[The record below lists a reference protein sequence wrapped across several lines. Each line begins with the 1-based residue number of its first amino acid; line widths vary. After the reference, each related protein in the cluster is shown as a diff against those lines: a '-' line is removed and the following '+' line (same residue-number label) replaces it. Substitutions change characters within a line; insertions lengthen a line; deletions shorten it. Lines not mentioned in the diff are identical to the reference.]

1 MGSEPI
7 FYDPKGKR
15 RVRMSRFAAV
25 ISTVAAVVSTL
36 FVLILC
42 FTIPSLNDP
51 VPKGH
56 KNGSLLPSLPASTS
70 KTSIFTIS
78 KARKDLLALIAS
90 SKPKVKA
97 PPKHVEHIIAGFYAP
112 WEESGIHSLDAYKT
126 HLTHLIPAWLGLS
139 EDGASIDFSD
149 FDLEENPKNVRVLD
163 ISHSVG
169 LRIMPLISNSKGGA
183 WNSDSVH
190 KLLSSPVNESK
201 IVKQLSDWVVSNK
214 FQGINI
220 DFEELEP
227 QDYARVAGFVSKL
240 HAVFHP
246 LNLGVSVD
254 VEAGNENVKLKA
266 LADACDWL
274 MLMAY
279 DEHSEDDPA
288 GPIASVDWCEQVL
301 EDTLK
306 QVPERKVVLGIGNYA
321 IDWPVHSEDKAGG
334 NENKV
339 QSLSFQEAM
348 DTAKGYTDADPS
360 KVIRFD
366 PDSYNSTFTY
376 EDDNDKMH
384 RVWMLDAASAYNQWL
399 SARNYDLRGAAVWD
413 LGQEDPGIWSFLGPS
428 SFTKPMTV
436 TPLQDVK
443 FPYFI
448 SNVGKGEI
456 LRVADYPTE
465 GKRTFQT
472 DNDGLITNESYQQ
485 YAFPYVLQH
494 SGYSEKELC
503 LTFDDGP
510 DPTYTPKI
518 LDVLKELKVPGAFFV
533 VGKNAEEH
541 SNLVQR
547 EYDEGHEVG
556 NHTFTHPDLGTI
568 NPFRAELEINATQRV
583 IETILG
589 KSTILFR
596 PPYNADSEPSSK
608 EELTPVTMA
617 ANLHYVTVGE
627 KIDPQDWN
635 IRVDLPN
642 GGWRFKT
649 AQDITND
656 VLSQIKHFHDSDE
669 EGNIIL
675 LHDAGGNRDATIAAL
690 KQFVPLLEKQGY
702 KFVSVSTLMGQTRAQ
717 VMPDTLP
724 SERFAIFIAKIEFGA
739 VFTLDWLLAIGFL
752 AAIWLGFARLLLV
765 TPLALIHN
773 ARQKKLV
780 VPSGYQPEV
789 AVIIAAFNEE
799 KVIARTIASAL
810 GSNYPIREVIV
821 VDDGST
827 DATGQAVQEAFGDDP
842 RVRLIS
848 RPNGGKAAALDDAI
862 AVCSAELY
870 LSIDADTQVDAEAI
884 SHMVRHF
891 HDPKVAAV
899 AGNVKVG
906 NQVNI
911 LTQWQAVEYTTSQNI
926 DRRAYA
932 LLNSITVVPGA
943 IGIWRREA
951 VVGAGLYVN
960 DTLAE
965 DMDLT
970 WRLRRAGYRL
980 ETEALAMAYTEAPE
994 NFKSFFKQR
1003 FRWAYGTL
1011 QCLVKHRKAVF
1022 HHGFFGWLGLPTL
1035 WLFQIVFQALAPLVD
1050 LQVLYSLGGY
1060 IAAFIEHRQHPNAEL
1075 SSLPAASASLA
1086 QVGFLYALF
1095 FLAELTSGII
1105 AYRLEKERYGAL
1117 WWLFLQRFAYRQIMY
1132 GVVYKSFLKALGG
1145 NRQGWGKVDRKGTVK
1160 LPKIR

>member
-25 ISTVAAVVSTL
+25 VSTVAAVVSTL
-36 FVLILC
+36 FVIILC
-42 FTIPSLNDP
+42 FSIPSLNDP
-51 VPKGH
+51 TPKGH
-56 KNGSLLPSLPASTS
+56 KNGGLLPSLPVSNPKS
-70 KTSIFTIS
+70 SIFATS

-90 SKPKVKA
+90 SKPKIKA

-112 WEESGIHSLDAYKT
+112 WEESGVHSLDAYKT
-126 HLTHLIPAWLGLS
+126 HLTHLIPAWLGLGN
-139 EDGASIDFSD
+139 DGASIDFSD

-163 ISHSVG
+163 IAHSVG
-169 LRIMPLISNSKGGA
+169 LRVMPLISNSKGGN
-183 WNSDSVH
+183 WNAESVH
-190 KLLSSPVNESK
+190 RLVNSPAKEAAL
-201 IVKQLSDWVVSNK
+201 VKQLLGWVVSNK

-227 QDYARVAGFVSKL
+227 GDYSKVAGFVSQL
-240 HAVFHP
+240 HAAFHP
-246 LNLGVSVD
+246 LSLGVSVD

-266 LADACDWL
+266 LADASDWL

-279 DEHSEDDPA
+279 DEHSEDDAP

-301 EDTLK
+301 EETLK
-306 QVPERKVVLGIGNYA
+306 QVPEHKIVLGIGNYA
-321 IDWPVHSEDKAGG
+321 YDWDLKGGG
-334 NENKV
+334 NGE
-339 QSLSFQEAM
+339 SLSFQEAM

-360 KVIRFD
+360 KVIQFD
-366 PDSYNSTFTY
+366 SDSYNSTFTY
-376 EDDNDKMH
+376 EDDNNKVH

-413 LGQEDPGIWSFLGPS
+413 LGQEDPGIWSFLGPTAFS
-428 SFTKPMTV
+428 RPMETA
-436 TPLQDVK
+436 PMEEVK

-456 LRVADYPTE
+456 LRVADFPTE
-465 GKRTFQT
+465 GKRTFTT
-472 DNDGLITNESYQQ
+472 DTDGLITNEIYRS

-494 SGYSEKELC
+494 SGYAENKLC

-518 LDVLKELKVPGAFFV
+518 LDALKELKVPAAFFI

-556 NHTFTHPDLGTI
+556 NHTFSHPDLGAI
-568 NPFRAELEINATQRV
+568 SPFRAELEINATQRV

-627 KIDPQDWN
+627 KVDPQDWN
-635 IRVDLPN
+635 LKVDLPK
-642 GGWRFKT
+642 GQWRTKT
-649 AQDITND
+649 SQDIVND
-656 VLSQIKHFHDSDE
+656 VLSQIKRFKDTNE

-675 LHDAGGNRDATIAAL
+675 LHDAGGNRDATVAAL
-690 KQFVPLLEKQGY
+690 KQFVPMLQQQGY
-702 KFVSVSTLMGQTRAQ
+702 SFVSVSELMGQTRAQ
-717 VMPDTLP
+717 VMPDTPP
-724 SERFAIFIAKIEFGA
+724 SERFAIFIAKIEFGT
-739 VFTLDWLLAIGFL
+739 VFTIDWLLAIGFL
-752 AAIWLGFARLLLV
+752 AAIWLGFARLILV

-780 VPSGYQPEV
+780 VPAEFRPEV

-810 GSNYPIREVIV
+810 GSSYPIREVIV

-827 DATGQAVQEAFGDDP
+827 DGTGKAVSDAFGDDS
-842 RVRLIS
+842 RVRLIT
-848 RPNGGKAAALDDAI
+848 RTNGGKAAALDDAI
-862 AVCSAELY
+862 GICSAELY
-870 LSIDADTQVDAEAI
+870 LSIDADTQVDADAI
-884 SHMVRHF
+884 GHMVRHF
-891 HDPKVAAV
+891 HDPNVAAV

-951 VVGAGLYVN
+951 VVGVGAYVN

-980 ETEALAMAYTEAPE
+980 ETEGQAMAYTEAPE
-994 NFKSFFKQR
+994 SFKSFFKQR

-1011 QCLVKHRKAVF
+1011 QCLVKHRRALC
-1022 HHGFFGWLGLPTL
+1022 HNGFFGWLALPTL

-1050 LQVLYSLGGY
+1050 LQVIYSLCGY
-1060 IAAFIEHRQHPNAEL
+1060 VAAYIENRQHPNAEL

-1095 FLAELTSGII
+1095 FLAELVSGFI
-1105 AYRLEKERYGAL
+1105 AYRLEKERFGAL

-1132 GVVYKSFLKALGG
+1132 GVVYKSFLKAIGG